1 MEWCEALL
9 LKFRLPMS
17 ITGCEGAFMKL
28 TKCLLVIG
36 LLPVLSA
43 CNLQEEESVIVAV
56 YPSRQQCG
64 IEKQMMKCGEVAAY
78 IHDTLKIQSG
88 RRVVVSAV
96 GIDPLPKDDRSLGKI
111 AETIRA
117 QGYTDVRTANFDM
130 K

>member
-1 MEWCEALL
+1 MEWREALL
-9 LKFRLPMS
+9 LKFRLPMPIS
-17 ITGCEGAFMKL
+17 EGEGTFMKL
-28 TKCLLVIG
+28 TICLLAVG
-36 LLPVLSA
+36 LLPALSA
-43 CNLQEEESVIVAV
+43 CEFQEEESVIVAV

-64 IEKQMMKCGEVAAY
+64 IEKEMMKCGEIAAY
-78 IHDTLKIQSG
+78 IHDTLKIASG

-96 GIDPLPKDDRSLGKI
+96 GIDPLPKDDRSLEKI